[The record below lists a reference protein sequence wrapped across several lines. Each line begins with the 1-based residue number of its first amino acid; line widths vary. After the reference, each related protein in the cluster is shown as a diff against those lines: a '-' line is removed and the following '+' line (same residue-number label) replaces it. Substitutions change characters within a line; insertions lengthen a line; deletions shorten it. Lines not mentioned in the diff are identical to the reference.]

1 MSEKILATVGTLTVT
16 EREVD
21 EFLIGLGQRGQ
32 SYNTLDGRRAILNQL
47 VSNKLL
53 LLDARRNLYEG
64 EAKFREQ
71 LNRMKEQLLINY
83 AGEKAVSGVSVSD
96 DEAKKYYDDNKE
108 QFIGEETVTAS
119 HILVKTEDEAK
130 TLYEKIASGEVSFEN
145 AAREN
150 STCPSKANGG
160 SLGEFSRGQMVPEFD
175 AAVFSMQVG
184 EITKEPVK
192 TQFGYHLIRLD
203 AKNEAKPIE
212 FSEIKDRIKSALLG
226 EKQQKA
232 YESKINQLKIL
243 YPVDISVI

>member
-32 SYNTLDGRRAILNQL
+32 SYNTPDGRRAILNQL